1 MIVVRVLAFLAGAVV
16 ALGVVTSAMKT
27 VVVPRA
33 EASLLTRALFR
44 IVRRAFDLRVKHTAT
59 WEHTDRIMARYAPT
73 CLLLLPVVWVGIV
86 LLAFAPMYWAVGV
99 DFPGRSL
106 SISGSSL
113 LTLGFA
119 FEKDGPAIAL
129 AVTEAA
135 IGLGLVALLISF
147 LPTMYTQFS
156 RREATVAQLVHR
168 AGTPP
173 SPTELL
179 IRAHR
184 IGWLVQLDDLWIE
197 WDRWFVEVEES
208 HTSYGAL
215 NFFRSQDHGRSW
227 ITAAGCVLDTAALR
241 ASTLDLP
248 RTYKAEL
255 CIRSGFLAL
264 RNIADFFNIDYAA
277 EPSSD
282 DPISISREEFD
293 DVFDELA
300 AAGIPLV
307 SDREQAW
314 RAFAGWRVNYDTV
327 LLALAGL
334 TMAPYAMWSSDR
346 SPAGY
351 RPPMVR
357 RTRSKM
363 R

>member
-1 MIVVRVLAFLAGAVV
+1 MIVVRVLAFLAGTAI

-33 EASLLTRALFR
+33 EASLLTRAVFR
-44 IVRRAFDLRVKHTAT
+44 VVRRAFDLRVNHTST
-59 WEHTDRIMARYAPT
+59 WEHADRIMARYAPT
-73 CLLLLPVVWVGIV
+73 CLLLLPVVWVAVV
-86 LLAFAPMYWAVGV
+86 LVAFAPMYWAVGV
-99 DFPGRSL
+99 DFPGRAL

-129 AVTEAA
+129 SVAEAA

-173 SPTELL
+173 SPAQLL
-179 IRAHR
+179 VRAQR
-184 IGWLVQLDDLWIE
+184 IGWLDQLDDLWVE

-208 HTSYGAL
+208 HTSYSAL

-241 ASTLDLP
+241 ASALDLP
-248 RTYKAEL
+248 RTYRAEL

-264 RNIADFFNIDYAA
+264 RNIADFFDIDYDADPA
-277 EPSSD
+277 SD
-282 DPISISREEFD
+282 APISISQDEFNL
-293 DVFDELA
+293 VYDELA
-300 AAGIPLV
+300 AAGVPMLA
-307 SDREQAW
+307 DREQAW
-314 RAFAGWRVNYDTV
+314 RAYAGWRVNYDTV

-334 TMAPYAMWSSDR
+334 MMAPYAMWSSDR

-357 RTRSKM
+357 RTRS
-363 R
+363 RTP